1 MLGKPLTSCNL
12 LSLEINLQLACP
24 NLKRERA
31 FDVINLIGHPTFETT
46 LREKCWEGLNGMVT
60 KTSNKSIALE
70 FFANA
75 YVEPKKN
82 YFAIVRG
89 KEVSYASRDIN
100 RMLGLPVPEV
110 CDVERR
116 RNPLNYPNSHEEWDE
131 MLVGLMKEGKGWR
144 RKTPASN
151 PQRINTTHLLPV
163 YREWASF
170 INATIEGTSSA
181 AEMIVSRVFILLVRL
196 SEQEQM
202 NVGRLI
208 SASIKEMVTTSNT
221 TLGHSC
227 LINFLCEKAG
237 VPTEPLDVYVKSEL
251 PITDTSLEG
260 YERKLREEGG
270 IQNEPEEQPDVHEE
284 PEAEYPPMHPALA
297 EYIYTSANWM
307 EESSSQVYIEPPRFS
322 DQFAAVRKPGG
333 SFERFSSREQ
343 MRSYF

>member
-1 MLGKPLTSCNL
+1 MPPKTSLNTDPQTKKRTRRQTQQA
-12 LSLEINLQLACP
+12 STSNPQPESTQPPTYQRFKSEKAEERYLEI
-24 NLKRERA
+24 KERDFVGERA
-31 FDVINLIGHPTFETT
+31 FDVINLTGHPTFEAT
-46 LREKCWEGLNGMVT
+46 LREKGWEGLNDMGK
-60 KTSNKSIALE
+60 KTSNKLIALE

-75 YVEPKKN
+75 YVEPKN
-82 YFAIVRG
+82 HYFAIVRG

-100 RMLGLPVPEV
+100 RIVGLPVPEV
-110 CDVERR
+110 FDVERR
-116 RNPLNYPNSHEEWDE
+116 RDPLNYPKSHKEWDE

-151 PQRINTTHLLPV
+151 PERINTAHLLPV
-163 YREWASF
+163 YRAWASF
-170 INATIEGTSSA
+170 INATIEGTYSV
-181 AEMIVSRVFILLVRL
+181 AEMIVNRVFILLVLL

-237 VPTEPLDVYVKSEL
+237 VPTELLDVYVKSKL

-260 YERKLREEGG
+260 YERNLREKGG
-270 IQNEPEEQPDVHEE
+270 IQYEPEEQPNVQGE
-284 PEAEYPPMHPALA
+284 PEAEYPPMHPTLA

-307 EESSSQVYIEPPRFS
+307 DEASS
-322 DQFAAVRKPGG
+322 
-333 SFERFSSREQ
+333 
-343 MRSYF
+343 